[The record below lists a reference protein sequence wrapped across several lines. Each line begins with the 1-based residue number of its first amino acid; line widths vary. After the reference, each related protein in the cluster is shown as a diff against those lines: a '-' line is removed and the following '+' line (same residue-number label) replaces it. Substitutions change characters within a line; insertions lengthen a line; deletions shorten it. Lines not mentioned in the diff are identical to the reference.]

1 MVECDGLQIR
11 IRKDTGGSNPLLC
24 SKLELIFSIL
34 KKLRIL
40 KMLMFVGDL
49 RRFDNGWFT

>member
-40 KMLMFVGDL
+40 K
-49 RRFDNGWFT
+49 REKENEKKESHCHNKR